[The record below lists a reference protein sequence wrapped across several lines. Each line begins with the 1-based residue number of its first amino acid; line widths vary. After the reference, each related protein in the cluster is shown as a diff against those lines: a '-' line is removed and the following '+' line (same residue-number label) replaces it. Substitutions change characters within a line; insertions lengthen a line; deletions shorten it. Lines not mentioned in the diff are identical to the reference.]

1 MCGFCMDASCFERAP
16 HIAFCPDIGVPVK
29 DIDRAVIIVGQPP
42 QIKREELARHIHEFL
57 EASGGLTQEEIA
69 L

>member
-1 MCGFCMDASCFERAP
+1 MCGFCMDSSCFERAP

-29 DIDRAVIIVGQPP
+29 DIDRAVIIVGQP
-42 QIKREELARHIHEFL
+42 QVSREELAKHIHYFL
-57 EASGGLTQEEIA
+57 ESSGGLTHEEIA